1 MLNKLVSQSNNYWN
15 TGIWSDKQKPEL
27 LEYNQQHYTCKKN
40 IGVYLWVCMWVTD
53 RGRERGR
60 ERAEVILE
68 ATMKIREH
76 DKMGRVSLV

>member
-1 MLNKLVSQSNNYWN
+1 M
-15 TGIWSDKQKPEL
+15 
-27 LEYNQQHYTCKKN
+27 
-40 IGVYLWVCMWVTD
+40 TD